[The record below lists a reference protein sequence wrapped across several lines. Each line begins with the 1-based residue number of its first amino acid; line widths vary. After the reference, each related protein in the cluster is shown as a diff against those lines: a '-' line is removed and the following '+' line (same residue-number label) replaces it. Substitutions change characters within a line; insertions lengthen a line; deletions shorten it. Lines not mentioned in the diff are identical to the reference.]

1 MSQDHQ
7 RILCRKNMKI
17 KELLLRI
24 KACCGELLTPYPLL
38 YLILASLINL
48 GLGYPFSALYA
59 LGFASVFLLLAH
71 YLPRAQRVLLLIC
84 TLVAGLYYPFGRV
97 FGPPNFNSV
106 LALYSTNPEEAGEMA
121 QIFPF
126 WDYLIALFI
135 LLLGG
140 LLVWRPIPRE
150 KRWGVPKTLYL
161 LLALAGLLLT
171 PVTNLSAGGDFR
183 LNDTGYP
190 VVRFIED
197 TTTGKLEVD
206 REMARMQ
213 KLASVSDT
221 WHVTAVKPRYQVYVL
236 VIGESARRDALG
248 AFGGKWPTTPFA
260 SQVNGIFFNDY
271 LSAAPSTQKS
281 LGQTLNLVRDGQAEY
296 QNSII
301 TLAKKA
307 GFQTYWFSNQGQLG
321 KYDTIVA
328 SIAKRADEVRFL
340 KQGDFEDDKST
351 SDMNLLKFTQ
361 SALDAP
367 SNGPKLIVYH
377 LIGSH
382 PKACDR
388 TNNHFTTFVHTKETS
403 CYLYSITQTDQ
414 FLRDLY
420 GQLQQSGE
428 NFSLIYFS
436 DHGLAFHEKGTR
448 SEFLAHHD
456 RYRQDYQVPLM
467 ILSSGDTRRTVIKAR
482 RSAHDFLHLFSDW
495 TGIQS
500 QEIVDRYRFISGQ
513 KAIPAKVMVQNFA
526 LKQVPY
532 DSLEDDPFI
541 VQDSA
546 AQQRH

>member
-106 LALYSTNPEEAGEMA
+106 LALYSTNLEEAGEMA

-221 WHVTAVKPRYQVYVL
+221 WHVTAVKPRHQVYVL

>member
-24 KACCGELLTPYPLL
+24 KACYGELLTPYPLL

-106 LALYSTNPEEAGEMA
+106 LALYSTNLEEAGEMA

-221 WHVTAVKPRYQVYVL
+221 WHVTAVKPRHQVYVL

>member
-1 MSQDHQ
+1 
-7 RILCRKNMKI
+7 MKI

-221 WHVTAVKPRYQVYVL
+221 WHVTAVKPRHQVYVL

>member
-7 RILCRKNMKI
+7 RILYRKNMKI

-59 LGFASVFLLLAH
+59 LGFASIFLLLAH
-71 YLPRAQRVLLLIC
+71 YLPRTQRVLLLIC

-150 KRWGVPKTLYL
+150 KRWGIPKTLYL

-213 KLASVSDT
+213 KLASVPDT
-221 WHVTAVKPRYQVYVL
+221 WHVTAVKPQHQVYVL

-296 QNSII
+296 QNSVI

>member
-1 MSQDHQ
+1 
-7 RILCRKNMKI
+7 MKL
-17 KELLLRI
+17 KALLLRI
-24 KACCGELLTPYPLL
+24 KRSCSELFTPYPLL
-38 YLILASLINL
+38 YVVLATLINL
-48 GLGYPFSALYA
+48 GLGYRFSVLYA
-59 LGFASVFLLLAH
+59 LGLAGVFLLLAH
-71 YLPRAQRVLLLIC
+71 YLPRIQRVVLLLC

-121 QIFPF
+121 QIFAP

-140 LLVWRPIPRE
+140 FLAWRSMPRE
-150 KRWGVPKTLYL
+150 KTWSIAKTLYL
-161 LLALAGLLLT
+161 LLAMSGLLLT
-171 PVTNLSAGGDFR
+171 PVTNLRAGGEFR

-190 VVRFIED
+190 IVRFIED
-197 TTTGKLEVD
+197 TANGKLEVD

-213 KLASVSDT
+213 SLASVSDS
-221 WHVTAVKPRYQVYVL
+221 WHVTSVKPKHQVYVL

-271 LSAAPSTQKS
+271 ISTAPSTQKS
-281 LGQTLNLVRDGQAEY
+281 LGQTLNLVRNGQAEY

-301 TLAKKA
+301 TLTQKA
-307 GFQTYWFSNQGQLG
+307 GFRTYWFSNQGQLG

-340 KQGDFEDDKST
+340 KQGDFEDGKATADR
-351 SDMNLLKFTQ
+351 DLLQFTQ
-361 SALDAP
+361 QALDAP
-367 SNGPKLIVYH
+367 SDGPKLIVYH

-388 TNNHFTTFVHTKETS
+388 TNNHFASFVHTKETS

-414 FLRDLY
+414 FLRELY
-420 GQLQQSGE
+420 GQLSKSGQR
-428 NFSLIYFS
+428 FSLIYFS

-467 ILSSGDTRRTVIKAR
+467 ILSADDSRRTVINAR
-482 RSAHDFLHLFSDW
+482 RSAYDFLHLFSDW
-495 TGIQS
+495 TGIRS
-500 QEIVDRYRFISGQ
+500 QEIVDRYRFISKQ
-513 KAIPAKVMVQNFA
+513 KAIPAKVMVQSFA

-532 DSLEDDPFI
+532 ETLEDDPFI
-541 VQDSA
+541 EQDSA
-546 AQQRH
+546 AQRRQ

>member
-106 LALYSTNPEEAGEMA
+106 LALYSTNLEEAGEMA

-190 VVRFIED
+190 LVRFIED

-221 WHVTAVKPRYQVYVL
+221 WHVTAVKPRHQVYVL